1 MDVRKYTTQ
10 QKFDVLENVDLST
23 NLLIVQ
29 EIVSKW
35 YKSKP
40 DNKELKLLKDAVIKV
55 SLISNKLIYE
65 KELYHLAISEY
76 REDKLRAIVRARRS
90 EAELNKL
97 REKQITKIKNL

>member
-1 MDVRKYTTQ
+1 MDVRKYNTQ

-35 YKSKP
+35 HKSKP
-40 DNKELKLLKDAVIKV
+40 NNKELNLLKDAVIKV
-55 SLISNKLIYE
+55 SLIANKLIYE

-76 REDKLRAIVRARRS
+76 REDKIRAINRARRS
-90 EAELNKL
+90 ESELNKL